1 MKLYVFLVNTGTTL
15 TFDTEL
21 AVQSVAELKSA
32 IAAKHRIG
40 VQHQVLVV
48 NGGECMALERRVC
61 SYCAGTDTN
70 PIFLFSKE
78 MIVRDKAPAVPR
90 CVFPAETEMA
100 LRVEES
106 LMMPPVLNTVASRS
120 QLAAEMQEFAERL
133 SEYCRTL
140 VHDEHLQHQGW
151 AAIMANL
158 DDCMSGYAALLH
170 GFSSAYAT
178 FSTARDSITEQL
190 NALGSAVSVMAQI
203 PLLQSLTVS
212 MSRDGSQ
219 RGATAADDSSQLASF
234 SSLGSDSAPAA
245 PALMPGKATPIQRRQ
260 KQLGAEQTGWDN
272 GAHGEAGGYPA
283 GAGLSGATE
292 GETFPRARDGASTD
306 IAIESPAGA
315 DGRAGPDAA
324 SEDSAAGPTTSTQ
337 EPFNVTLLDWVN
349 VQDRPNDVE
358 TLVKKCLDSVHRL
371 EPAVVEPFLQECREV
386 LAKADNPPMRAIK
399 GLEERLYALDQV
411 LATCRTLVSEQGELA
426 QGFLANQKRAENLND
441 PSVLPDLCVSHAN
454 QLLIMLG
461 NHKKLL
467 DTRQTCVLAKQ
478 QLTDN
483 LHVRFRWCYLMM
495 HHLDQHSERLAVLW
509 HVLRGLEGRM
519 RVVAQLSAAP
529 RLYCLAISE
538 VVRRRTFAAHYSQWA
553 SALVA
558 EGRQVYE
565 SERAKRES
573 FGRVF
578 GSSFLRDRLFRGLQS
593 WPPSS
598 FCTSDPRAFDSELP
612 SISLDDLRLLQSRCP
627 DEVQPYLRLPGM
639 ELAVSSSHP
648 IAPWGGEEGLLRPSP
663 AQSLAQV
670 SPGPV
675 EGLVLPGLASDDRD
689 PAPSARKAAP
699 ASDSWAPVA
708 EEAVTRG
715 CAGPPGALATEEV
728 GGGLGEPPSP
738 GAPPLL
744 QEAEAASL
752 EDYGFESVPS
762 AAGLLVSDPAVT
774 APPEPPEP
782 LGSLGSLQAEP
793 PCPLSEL
800 GRREIAPAAPPAPA
814 LDSLLTSGSADFVSA
829 MGEVVE
835 ARELREVRGGEVRGV
850 AEVGELTE
858 AGEAFGRVRELG
870 GAREVEA
877 VREVGQL
884 RDVVGEGSAAI
895 SPGALLSDPQS
906 PEMMES
912 LYASVINAIDSKRL
926 HDSASEAA
934 ALRRTVEAHRQGLLA
949 ARAGL
954 AALAGDLAR
963 LRAAAAR
970 GREDAAAVLAALS
983 RDVARLRECAEA
995 EEEEARRA
1003 RVDREEAR
1011 LRELE
1016 ERRRADEEAQERLRE
1031 SSERADSLER
1041 RLRSSAAELEGLR
1054 LERDTLAEGKA
1065 AWRSRE
1071 QGLTDEAE
1079 RLRADVGE
1087 LQHQRCCLQLE
1098 LASQSGEAE
1107 EQRRA
1112 LEALRDEYDERC
1124 RELARR
1130 ADADR
1135 AQLYE
1140 QLRREEERREALVEE
1155 TRRLTEMLAGAQR
1168 DTEATLGRLEREA
1181 ETRRELEEEG
1191 QRRQEELEAALVQ
1204 AREERVETERALCE
1218 KLREASARSLRET
1231 ETLQRQMAERAQIM
1245 EAELE
1250 RTQRALA
1257 DATLQL
1263 EAVEQQQQQQQQQR
1277 RSLTDAPEPSPGT
1290 GSPEESPPSLDAAP
1304 GAAGT
1309 ERECETAEESG
1320 TLEGQRGGEQG
1331 DTKYE
1336 VEGGEEGSEDAGQE
1350 EDGGP
1355 VPPPAQSL
1363 PDDPEMLPKMATA
1376 ELPVPRAGDVEL
1388 TSSSGDPAAGTPP
1401 VSGTPA
1407 TLDPMRESLEQE
1419 MREALGLMRAQLEA
1433 QHQTSFNSVLAQEK
1447 RRHHHALAELQ
1458 GRLATLEAQQ
1468 RDDRDLIR
1476 RLSSDRA
1483 ALLEEKKLLEE
1494 TLAKLHGPAEQPGT
1508 SSETTVVLAR
1518 PPAPEAATGTAPP
1531 IPVTRALEPCEQGER
1546 VQSFGSEE
1554 DKVEVPPGV
1563 HGEKEEDGAAPEKMM
1578 SQSLSAASPRHSD
1591 KISIREFQVGDVVLV
1606 VLDERYDNYVLF
1618 TVGPTLCFLHAD
1630 CLDLLGLAAAPGEV
1644 RKPWV
1649 LGKLVEK
1656 EYCQAKKAH
1665 NRFRVPLG
1673 TKFYRVKAVPW
1684 GTTV

>member
-260 KQLGAEQTGWDN
+260 KQLGAEETGWDN
-272 GAHGEAGGYPA
+272 GAHGEAGG
-283 GAGLSGATE
+283 
-292 GETFPRARDGASTD
+292 
-306 IAIESPAGA
+306 
-315 DGRAGPDAA
+315 AGPDTA

-565 SERAKRES
+565 AERAKRES

-598 FCTSDPRAFDSELP
+598 FCTSDPRAFDSDLP

-627 DEVQPYLRLPGM
+627 DEVQPYLRYTACTDKGLPGG
-639 ELAVSSSHP
+639 
-648 IAPWGGEEGLLRPSP
+648 IR
-663 AQSLAQV
+663 
-670 SPGPV
+670 
-675 EGLVLPGLASDDRD
+675 
-689 PAPSARKAAP
+689 
-699 ASDSWAPVA
+699 
-708 EEAVTRG
+708 
-715 CAGPPGALATEEV
+715 ALATEEV

-829 MGEVVE
+829 MGE
-835 ARELREVRGGEVRGV
+835 
-850 AEVGELTE
+850 
-858 AGEAFGRVRELG
+858 
-870 GAREVEA
+870 
-877 VREVGQL
+877 L

-963 LRAAAAR
+963 LRAAAAH
-970 GREDAAAVLAALS
+970 GREDGAAALAALS

-1003 RVDREEAR
+1003 RVDCEEAR

-1054 LERDTLAEGKA
+1054 LERDTLAEGEA
-1065 AWRSRE
+1065 AGRSRE

-1135 AQLYE
+1135 TQLYE
-1140 QLRREEERREALVEE
+1140 QLRCEEERREALVEE
-1155 TRRLTEMLAGAQR
+1155 TRRLTEVLAGAQR
-1168 DTEATLGRLEREA
+1168 DAEATRGRLEREA

-1263 EAVEQQQQQQQQQR
+1263 EAVEQQQQ

-1309 ERECETAEESG
+1309 ERECETAEECG

-1331 DTKYE
+1331 DTKCE
-1336 VEGGEEGSEDAGQE
+1336 
-1350 EDGGP
+1350 
-1355 VPPPAQSL
+1355 
-1363 PDDPEMLPKMATA
+1363 
-1376 ELPVPRAGDVEL
+1376 
-1388 TSSSGDPAAGTPP
+1388 
-1401 VSGTPA
+1401 
-1407 TLDPMRESLEQE
+1407 
-1419 MREALGLMRAQLEA
+1419 LEA

-1508 SSETTVVLAR
+1508 SSETTVVPAH

-1554 DKVEVPPGV
+1554 EKVEVTPGV
-1563 HGEKEEDGAAPEKMM
+1563 HGEKM

>member
-260 KQLGAEQTGWDN
+260 KQLGAEETGWDN
-272 GAHGEAGGYPA
+272 GAHGEAGG
-283 GAGLSGATE
+283 
-292 GETFPRARDGASTD
+292 
-306 IAIESPAGA
+306 
-315 DGRAGPDAA
+315 AGPDTA

-565 SERAKRES
+565 AERAKRES

-598 FCTSDPRAFDSELP
+598 FCTSDPRAFDSDLP

-627 DEVQPYLRLPGM
+627 DEVQPYLRYTACTDKGLPGG
-639 ELAVSSSHP
+639 
-648 IAPWGGEEGLLRPSP
+648 IR
-663 AQSLAQV
+663 
-670 SPGPV
+670 
-675 EGLVLPGLASDDRD
+675 
-689 PAPSARKAAP
+689 
-699 ASDSWAPVA
+699 
-708 EEAVTRG
+708 
-715 CAGPPGALATEEV
+715 ALATEEV

-829 MGEVVE
+829 MGE
-835 ARELREVRGGEVRGV
+835 
-850 AEVGELTE
+850 
-858 AGEAFGRVRELG
+858 
-870 GAREVEA
+870 
-877 VREVGQL
+877 L

-963 LRAAAAR
+963 LRAAAAH
-970 GREDAAAVLAALS
+970 GREDGAAALAALS

-1003 RVDREEAR
+1003 RVDCEEAR

-1054 LERDTLAEGKA
+1054 LERDTLAEGEA
-1065 AWRSRE
+1065 AGRSRE

-1135 AQLYE
+1135 TQLYE
-1140 QLRREEERREALVEE
+1140 QLRCEEERREALVEE
-1155 TRRLTEMLAGAQR
+1155 TRRLTEVLAGAQR
-1168 DTEATLGRLEREA
+1168 DAEATRGRLEWEA

-1263 EAVEQQQQQQQQQR
+1263 EAVEQQQQ

-1309 ERECETAEESG
+1309 ERECETAEECG

-1331 DTKYE
+1331 DTKCE
-1336 VEGGEEGSEDAGQE
+1336 
-1350 EDGGP
+1350 
-1355 VPPPAQSL
+1355 
-1363 PDDPEMLPKMATA
+1363 
-1376 ELPVPRAGDVEL
+1376 
-1388 TSSSGDPAAGTPP
+1388 
-1401 VSGTPA
+1401 
-1407 TLDPMRESLEQE
+1407 
-1419 MREALGLMRAQLEA
+1419 
-1433 QHQTSFNSVLAQEK
+1433 TSFNSVLAQEK

-1508 SSETTVVLAR
+1508 SSETTVVPAH

-1554 DKVEVPPGV
+1554 EKVEVTPGV
-1563 HGEKEEDGAAPEKMM
+1563 HGEKM

>member
-260 KQLGAEQTGWDN
+260 KQLGGEEIGWDN

-283 GAGLSGATE
+283 GARLSGATE
-292 GETFPRARDGASTD
+292 GETFPCARDGASTD
-306 IAIESPAGA
+306 SAIESPAGA
-315 DGRAGPDAA
+315 DGRVGPDAA
-324 SEDSAAGPTTSTQ
+324 SEESAAGPTTSIQ

-495 HHLDQHSERLAVLW
+495 HHLDQHSERLAALW

-538 VVRRRTFAAHYSQWA
+538 VVRRRTFVAHYSQWA

-565 SERAKRES
+565 AERAKRES

-663 AQSLAQV
+663 AHSLTQV
-670 SPGPV
+670 SPGSV
-675 EGLVLPGLASDDRD
+675 EGLVPPGLAIDDRD
-689 PAPSARKAAP
+689 PAPAVHKGAP
-699 ASDSWAPVA
+699 ALNSWAPVV
-708 EEAVTRG
+708 EEAAMRG
-715 CAGPPGALATEEV
+715 CAGLPGALVTEEV
-728 GGGLGEPPSP
+728 GGGPRGATVPRCPPTAAGGRGRLPRGLRLRVGTVRRGPPRVGPRRDGPPRAPRAAGIP
-738 GAPPLL
+738 GQPPGR
-744 QEAEAASL
+744 ASL
-752 EDYGFESVPS
+752 PTQRAGATRGGGGGTTGARPRL
-762 AAGLLVSDPAVT
+762 AAH
-774 APPEPPEP
+774 EWE
-782 LGSLGSLQAEP
+782 
-793 PCPLSEL
+793 
-800 GRREIAPAAPPAPA
+800 RRFRV
-814 LDSLLTSGSADFVSA
+814 GH
-829 MGEVVE
+829 GGVVE
-835 ARELREVRGGEVRGV
+835 MRELREVRGGEVRGV
-850 AEVGELTE
+850 EKVGELTE
-858 AGEAFGRVRELG
+858 VGEAFGRVRELG

-934 ALRRTVEAHRQGLLA
+934 ALRRTIEAHRQGLLA

-970 GREDAAAVLAALS
+970 GREDAAAALAALS

-1003 RVDREEAR
+1003 RVDCEEAR
-1011 LRELE
+1011 HRELE
-1016 ERRRADEEAQERLRE
+1016 ERRRADEEAQERLQE
-1031 SSERADSLER
+1031 LSERADSLER

-1054 LERDTLAEGKA
+1054 LERDTLAEGEA

-1071 QGLTDEAE
+1071 QGLMDKAE

-1130 ADADR
+1130 ADNDR
-1135 AQLYE
+1135 TQLYE
-1140 QLRREEERREALVEE
+1140 QLRREEEQREALVEE
-1155 TRRLTEMLAGAQR
+1155 MQRLTEVLAGAQR
-1168 DTEATLGRLEREA
+1168 DAEATHGRLEREA
-1181 ETRRELEEEG
+1181 ETRRELEEEA
-1191 QRRQEELEAALVQ
+1191 QRRQEKLEAALVQ
-1204 AREERVETERALCE
+1204 AQEERVEMEQALCE

-1257 DATLQL
+1257 DTTLQL
-1263 EAVEQQQQQQQQQR
+1263 EAMEQQQQ
-1277 RSLTDAPEPSPGT
+1277 RSLMDAPEQSPGT

-1309 ERECETAEESG
+1309 ERECETAEECG
-1320 TLEGQRGGEQG
+1320 TLEGQRGSEQG
-1331 DTKYE
+1331 DTKCE

-1363 PDDPEMLPKMATA
+1363 PDNPEMLPKMATT
-1376 ELPVPRAGDVEL
+1376 ELPIPRAGDVEL
-1388 TSSSGDPAAGTPP
+1388 VSSSGDPAGTPP

-1433 QHQTSFNSVLAQEK
+1433 QHQTSFNSVMAQEK
-1447 RRHHHALAELQ
+1447 RRHHQALAELQ

-1468 RDDRDLIR
+1468 RDDRDLIQ

-1494 TLAKLHGPAEQPGT
+1494 TLAKLHGPANQPGT
-1508 SSETTVVLAR
+1508 SSETTVVPAC

-1531 IPVTRALEPCEQGER
+1531 ILVTRALEPCEQGER

-1554 DKVEVPPGV
+1554 EKVEVPPGV